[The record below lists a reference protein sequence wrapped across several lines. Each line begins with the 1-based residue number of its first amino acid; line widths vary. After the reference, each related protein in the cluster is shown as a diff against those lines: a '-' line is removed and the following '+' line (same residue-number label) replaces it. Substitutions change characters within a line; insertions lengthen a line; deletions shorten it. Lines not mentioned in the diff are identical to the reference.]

1 MDTLSVSTIEVN
13 GSFEVRYKMVTQG
26 AKVATVSGV
35 LTVSLNTRFPMDR
48 PILAELGALH
58 HLLYIKEIHGQ
69 RRLGNGLRIE
79 VSAGAIKKAV
89 AKGSLKREDSGK
101 TDKEHVARFCA
112 FLATKYFEATVEVVQ
127 AAKWADMSSNRQV
140 NESIAVDDYPDAK
153 LSCVL
158 GEVVVRRHAL
168 NRFVERFTAATEI
181 AAGTSIVEI
190 PDGRWTRAWKSLD
203 TILPQAETVSIPPKE
218 AKRIAE
224 RYGPGVIAL
233 QHRASQSVFI
243 LKQNSHG
250 LSLVTVLCGDEYCKL
265 TELPTQAGQKLVYSR

>member
-1 MDTLSVSTIEVN
+1 MDTLSVCTIEV
-13 GSFEVRYKMVTQG
+13 GDAFEVRYKMVTQG

-35 LTVSLNTRFPMDR
+35 LTVSLNNRFSLDR

-58 HLLYIKEIHGQ
+58 HLLYVREIHGQ

-101 TDKEHVARFCA
+101 TDKEHVARFSA
-112 FLATKYFEATVEVVQ
+112 FLATKYFEASVEVVQ
-127 AAKWADMSSNRQV
+127 PNKWADMPSNRLV
-140 NESIAVDDYPDAK
+140 NQSIAIDDYPDAK
-153 LSCVL
+153 LSSVL

-168 NRFVERFTAATEI
+168 NRFVERFTAASEI
-181 AAGTSIVEI
+181 AAGASIMEI
-190 PDGRWTRAWKSLD
+190 PDARWTRAWKSLD
-203 TILPQAETVSIPPKE
+203 TILPQAETVMIPPKE

-224 RYGPGVIAL
+224 RYGQGVIAL
-233 QHRASQSVFI
+233 QHRSSQSVFV
-243 LKQNSHG
+243 LKQNSFG